1 MFTSRCITPRVRVD
15 PTLTE
20 LDVRRSSAAR
30 FSFSGTLRSRIDA
43 SVTPSSQSERTT
55 DHMMQRTLTRIDSPR
70 HTGACRSAASWRAP
84 IGATGAGAYAF
95 AIGLGESKRQMRGQ
109 WGTRQVGQT
118 MGMEAKSGRTSMSGD
133 RPLDA
138 DGSGAG
144 SRRSEG
150 TP

>member
-1 MFTSRCITPRVRVD
+1 MHHATRVRVD

-55 DHMMQRTLTRIDSPR
+55 DHMMQRTLTRIDSLR

-84 IGATGAGAYAF
+84 IGATGNGAYAF
-95 AIGLGESKRQMRGQ
+95 GLGLGESKRQMRGQ
-109 WGTRQVGQT
+109 LGAQQVGLT
-118 MGMEAKSGRTSMSGD
+118 MGMKAKSGRTSMSGD